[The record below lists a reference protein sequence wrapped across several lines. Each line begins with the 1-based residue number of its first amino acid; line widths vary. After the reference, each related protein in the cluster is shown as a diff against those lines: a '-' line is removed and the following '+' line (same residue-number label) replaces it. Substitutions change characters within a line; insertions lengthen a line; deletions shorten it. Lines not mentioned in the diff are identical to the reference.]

1 MIQFL
6 VQVASESSGV
16 DFNSIIIFGRD
27 TMTCETLAHGFKWLD
42 LPYIMILGVICGL
55 SSALQTRLSLVMFK
69 LRKQVEWMRTSWGRV
84 LDVVV
89 LACITSFV
97 YATLPMLLGKCVHED
112 AYDDDHRRLSG
123 NSDNRNF
130 MMWTCDGEHEYNEM
144 ASMSLSGS
152 EGVIQHLFARDN
164 ENFGVLPTMTMFLC
178 YFPLAVLVIGTAVPA
193 GTFVPSLMLGGLM
206 GRLVGELCG
215 HIHGTGGKAVSTAG
229 VYAEIGAGAMLGG
242 WTRTMI
248 AICVLMAEI
257 TGDVSLTIPLIIS
270 VKIAR
275 QVAEYYEP
283 EGLTHALMHL
293 SGMDAA
299 DSVIPVLWVDPVD
312 QAAADE
318 STKATLV
325 SLGLDSTLDYADME
339 IEDEEAAEG
348 GGAAENPEHDDP
360 TRRRTIKRRP
370 STTFM

>member
-1 MIQFL
+1 
-6 VQVASESSGV
+6 
-16 DFNSIIIFGRD
+16 
-27 TMTCETLAHGFKWLD
+27 
-42 LPYIMILGVICGL
+42 MILGVICGL
-55 SSALQTRLSLVMFK
+55 SSALQTRLSIMMFK
-69 LRKQVEWMRTSWGRV
+69 LRKSVEWMRTSWGRV

-89 LACITSFV
+89 LACITAFV
-97 YATLPMLLGKCVHED
+97 YATLPQILGKCVHES
-112 AYDDDHRRLSG
+112 AYDDDHRRLSVS
-123 NSDNRNF
+123 SDNRSF
-130 MMWTCDGEHEYNEM
+130 WVWTCDGEYEYNEM

-164 ENFGVLPTMTMFLC
+164 ENFGVIPTMTMFLC

-293 SGMDAA
+293 SGMDAH
-299 DSVIPVLWVDPVD
+299 DSLTPVLWVDPVD
-312 QAAADE
+312 QAAADAA
-318 STKATLV
+318 TKATME
-325 SLGLDSTLDYADME
+325 SLGLDSSLDYADME
-339 IEDEEAAEG
+339 IEDEEEAQNAE
-348 GGAAENPEHDDP
+348 EPEKEDP
-360 TRRRTIKRRP
+360 DRRRTLKRRP

>member
-1 MIQFL
+1 
-6 VQVASESSGV
+6 
-16 DFNSIIIFGRD
+16 
-27 TMTCETLAHGFKWLD
+27 
-42 LPYIMILGVICGL
+42 
-55 SSALQTRLSLVMFK
+55 
-69 LRKQVEWMRTSWGRV
+69 
-84 LDVVV
+84 
-89 LACITSFV
+89 
-97 YATLPMLLGKCVHED
+97 
-112 AYDDDHRRLSG
+112 
-123 NSDNRNF
+123 
-130 MMWTCDGEHEYNEM
+130 M

-164 ENFGVLPTMTMFLC
+164 ENFGVIPTMTMFLC

-215 HIHGTGGKAVSTAG
+215 YIHGTGGNAVSTAG

-293 SGMDAA
+293 SGMDAH
-299 DSVIPVLWVDPVD
+299 DSLTPVLWVDPVD
-312 QAAADE
+312 QAAADAA
-318 STKATLV
+318 TKATME
-325 SLGLDSTLDYADME
+325 SLGLDASLDYADME
-339 IEDEEAAEG
+339 IEDEE
-348 GGAAENPEHDDP
+348 GAQNAVESDQGEPD
-360 TRRRTIKRRP
+360 RKRTFKRRA